1 LVVDGSEKESNENGQ
16 RAIKRRIEI
25 FHCLRPI
32 ISNLIDVRALEA
44 SLKVKITTN
53 LILNDETI
61 ELKYQLNLVIA
72 SLGWNEYGLIFK

>member
-1 LVVDGSEKESNENGQ
+1 LVVDGSEKESNENGR

-25 FHCLRPI
+25 SHCLRPI
-32 ISNLIDVRALEA
+32 ISNLIDVRALGA